1 MTKPKVHFIGIGGI
15 GTSAL
20 ARWFLT
26 HNWQVSGS
34 DAVASPITQ
43 KLKKQGIRIY
53 IGHQTKNL
61 SPKTELVIYS
71 AAVPPNNPEL
81 KKAKKLRITVK
92 SYAQALAELNKQ
104 YKTLAVSGAHGKSTT
119 TALLSLVLIKA
130 GFDPTVIIGTKLKE
144 FGGST
149 SSPQGSNFRN
159 GKGNYLVLEADE
171 YQGSFLNYS
180 PFAAI
185 ITNIDREHLDYYKNL
200 RNIKNAFLKFISNIQ
215 PNGILVVNQDDKNL
229 FSLKNKIQKISQKKK
244 IKIFWYGISVNQ
256 RTHQRLSAILKIVG
270 EHNLSNALAVYTLA
284 KALKIKDKD
293 IFSAI
298 GSYCGSWRRME
309 YRGTFKVR
317 SQKSVVNCQVF
328 DDYAHHPTEIK
339 ATLTG
344 IAKKWP
350 KIPLICVFQPHQVKR
365 LSLLFKDF
373 IKAFDK
379 ANALVLLP
387 IYRVRGRD
395 SLNLSQNRGCCNE
408 NKFRRK
414 TSQIFYNNKI
424 VAKYLSEKLAEA
436 IQKRIN
442 SNKLKIGNC
451 RLKTVTYLPHPTK
464 LPQILKEIIK
474 NISVNQRTHQRES
487 AIIVMMGAGDIYK
500 ITDKL
505 IQ

>member
-34 DAVASPITQ
+34 DAIASPITQ
-43 KLKKQGIRIY
+43 ELKKQGIRIY
-53 IGHQTKNL
+53 IGHRTKNL

-92 SYAQALAELNKQ
+92 SYAQALADLNKQ

-130 GFDPTVIIGTKLKE
+130 GLDPTVIIGTKLKE

-159 GKGNYLVLEADE
+159 GKGDYLVLEADE

-229 FSLKNKIQKISQKKK
+229 FSLKNKIQKIAKKNSLK
-244 IKIFWYGISVNQ
+244 LFWYGIRVNP
-256 RTHQRLSAILKIVG
+256 RINPRLSASLKIVG

-298 GSYCGSWRRME
+298 GSYHGAWRRME
-309 YRGTFKVR
+309 YKGTFKVR
-317 SQKSVVNCQVF
+317 SQKSVVNCQVY

-344 IAKKWP
+344 IAQKWP

-395 SLNLSQNRGCCNE
+395 SLNLSQNRGCCNAK
-408 NKFRRK
+408 NV
-414 TSQIFYNNKI
+414 
-424 VAKYLSEKLAEA
+424 VAKSLSAQLAEA

-451 RLKTVTYLPHPTK
+451 KLKIVRYLPHPAK
-464 LPQILKEIIK
+464 LPEILKEIIK

-487 AIIVMMGAGDIYK
+487 AIIVIMGAGDIYK